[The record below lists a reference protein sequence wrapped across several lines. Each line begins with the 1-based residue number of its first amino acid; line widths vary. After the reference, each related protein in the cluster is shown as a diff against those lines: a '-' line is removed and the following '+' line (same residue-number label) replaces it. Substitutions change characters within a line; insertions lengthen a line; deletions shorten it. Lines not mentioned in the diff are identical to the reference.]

1 MLTET
6 ERTILDIESR
16 TWLHQ
21 GTKEAQAGL
30 ATGLSPTRYYQAL
43 SALLDREDAL
53 AYAPVTVNRLRRIL
67 AAARREH

>member
-1 MLTET
+1 MLSET
-6 ERTILDIESR
+6 ERAILDIESK

-53 AYAPVTVNRLRRIL
+53 AYAPVTVNRLRRML
-67 AAARREH
+67 ERRARP